1 MARPRFIWVCAVGI
15 SFLLSTFAALRGGYV
30 GPDYPMHLARLTQ
43 WQQVFDFSATSPP
56 TYYLLGHGLFLLIG
70 SNNAFP
76 ITLSIAQAGT
86 NAVAMWYFFRFTQR
100 RFEWPIIHLA
110 LVLFLTFLPVR
121 VIHAVTIG
129 TDSLTIPC
137 FVLVLFL
144 FDRFLVEESSAP
156 KNAAL
161 LGLGLGLAVWVK
173 YSFMA
178 LVPAIFGV
186 LICIWRKRRWKLN
199 RFIAICALALILPSA
214 LSLHSFWASSRVH
227 GYNTEKHWLPKGA
240 APDMNYRDLLSIK
253 ARDIRLFR
261 APEYF
266 KREILAPHEH
276 SYLALS
282 HLGVFTDT
290 MNLFQDLAVRQR
302 FESILIPDQK
312 IRRSWKTYLMR
323 TSMSL
328 GVVWMSLALVS
339 TPWTLFRALRN
350 LVENKLQPEDSV
362 AFLGSAYFL
371 LILLL
376 IPFVYAGA
384 LFGYWTP
391 RLILP
396 ALLYFFLSAF
406 LLIDRKIVKQRHSGQ
421 IAAAVLAI
429 VIGQCAIE
437 AVMLA

>member
-1 MARPRFIWVCAVGI
+1 MTLESDGVRKV
-15 SFLLSTFAALRGGYV
+15 SF
-30 GPDYPMHLARLTQ
+30 D
-43 WQQVFDFSATSPP
+43 
-56 TYYLLGHGLFLLIG
+56 
-70 SNNAFP
+70 
-76 ITLSIAQAGT
+76 
-86 NAVAMWYFFRFTQR
+86 
-100 RFEWPIIHLA
+100 
-110 LVLFLTFLPVR
+110 
-121 VIHAVTIG
+121 
-129 TDSLTIPC
+129 
-137 FVLVLFL
+137 
-144 FDRFLVEESSAP
+144 ESSAARELRGP
-156 KNAAL
+156 L
-161 LGLGLGLAVWVK
+161 TVR
-173 YSFMA
+173 
-178 LVPAIFGV
+178 V
-186 LICIWRKRRWKLN
+186 LDADGQKVLQQQ
-199 RFIAICALALILPSA
+199 
-214 LSLHSFWASSRVH
+214 SLRV
-227 GYNTEKHWLPKGA
+227 
-240 APDMNYRDLLSIK
+240 
-253 ARDIRLFR
+253 
-261 APEYF
+261 
-266 KREILAPHEH
+266 EILAPHEH

-290 MNLFQDLAVRQR
+290 MNLFQDLAVPQR

-371 LILLL
+371 LIFLL